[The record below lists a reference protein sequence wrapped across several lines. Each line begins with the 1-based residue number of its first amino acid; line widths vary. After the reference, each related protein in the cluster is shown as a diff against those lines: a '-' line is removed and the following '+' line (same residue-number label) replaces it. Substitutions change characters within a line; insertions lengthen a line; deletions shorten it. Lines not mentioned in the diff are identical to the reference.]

1 MTRDSRSSLRFGNPA
16 RAVLAALIAA
26 GALALL
32 TLSGCAATSEPG
44 STAVAQVRSQ
54 ADTYALNRQ
63 LASAAAMRAATT
75 RQYTQEEYRVG
86 PGDVLDIA
94 VFQVEELNRKARVSG
109 SGTLILPLLGEVP
122 VGGKTVAEVERML
135 AEELGRTFLR
145 DPQVSV
151 FVEEY
156 RSQQITVMG
165 AVEKPGVF
173 NVYRP
178 RNVFEMLSEAGGL
191 TEDAGSKVY
200 VQTVGI
206 DAQTGQPTQDAIII
220 DLKQVL
226 ESSDPTLN
234 VVLRGG
240 DTVHVP
246 RGGTV
251 FVEGAVRKPGAYQMR
266 GEVNVLKAIA
276 LAGGTQFEAREGE
289 IQVFRQ
295 ETGDKQVIDID
306 LKGIRDGRVPD
317 VALRDGDIVI
327 VKSDLIKRG
336 FAGFWRGFTGIFSL
350 GKSI

>member
-1 MTRDSRSSLRFGNPA
+1 V
-16 RAVLAALIAA
+16 AVLALPGCGGTQQSPDALE
-26 GALALL
+26 LQQR
-32 TLSGCAATSEPG
+32 TRT
-44 STAVAQVRSQ
+44 Q
-54 ADTYALNRQ
+54 ADTYAINRQ
-63 LASAAAMRAATT
+63 LAAAAAMRAGTT

-109 SGTLILPLLGEVP
+109 SGTLILPLLGEMR
-122 VGGKTVAEVERML
+122 VGGKTVAEVERMI
-135 AEELGRTFLR
+135 ADELGKKYLR

-173 NVYRP
+173 NVFRP
-178 RNVFEMLSEAGGL
+178 RSVFEMLSEAGGL
-191 TEDAGSKVY
+191 TEDAGTKVY
-200 VQTVGI
+200 VQKAGV
-206 DAQTGQPTQDAIII
+206 DPDTGQPTQNSVII

-226 ESSDPTLN
+226 ESSDPALN

-251 FVEGAVRKPGAYQMR
+251 FVEGAVKKPGAYQMH
-266 GEVNVLKAIA
+266 GDVNVLKAIA
-276 LAGGTQFEAREGE
+276 MAGGSLFEAKEGD

-295 ETGDKQVIDID
+295 ETGDKQIIDVD
-306 LKGIRDGRVPD
+306 LKAIRDGRVSD
-317 VALRDGDIVI
+317 VALRDGDIVV
-327 VKSDLIKRG
+327 VKSDAIKRG